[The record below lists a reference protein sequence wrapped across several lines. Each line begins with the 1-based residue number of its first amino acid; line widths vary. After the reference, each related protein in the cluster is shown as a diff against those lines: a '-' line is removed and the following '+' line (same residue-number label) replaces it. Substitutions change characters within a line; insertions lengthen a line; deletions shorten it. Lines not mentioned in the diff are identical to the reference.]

1 MSDDMNGDL
10 EPNTINLDRLRL
22 GQNFADLVGVKKEL
36 LVVPVRK
43 PDRQWFI
50 RVHPEPEWS
59 FTTATLTVKQERGSE
74 TYIVD
79 RSLWEFL
86 PGELRPT
93 LLVVGISR
101 QNAVFVWPLRLPG
114 ADRRS
119 DAWAQSALAAADTAK
134 TRWVRVAANMETG
147 MYDAISGSAEPEPEW
162 PTVGFQRV
170 IELAFRERFIRSAEH
185 PEVRKLRGE
194 I

>member
-1 MSDDMNGDL
+1 MNDDMNGDL

-36 LVVPVRK
+36 VVVPVRK
-43 PDRQWFI
+43 PDRQWFV
-50 RVHPEPEWS
+50 RVRPEPEWT
-59 FTTATLTVKQERGSE
+59 FTTATLTVKEERGSE

-79 RSLWEFL
+79 RALWEFL
-86 PGELRPT
+86 PGELRPP
-93 LLVVGISR
+93 LRVVGISK

-134 TRWVRVAANMETG
+134 RRWVRVAANMATG
-147 MYDAISGSAEPEPEW
+147 MYDVFPGP
-162 PTVGFQRV
+162 
-170 IELAFRERFIRSAEH
+170 
-185 PEVRKLRGE
+185 
-194 I
+194 